1 MSVPVGTASQSAQP
15 IAPTIPASAP
25 SVLSLPGL
33 ISQPGHVRSFSLGD
47 YQNVAGVFHYN
58 LGTWT
63 ALLESIGQYSS
74 ILLEKVELQITP
86 TNIDGDYASV
96 ATIAIVSDSASVPG
110 LHDIAGVNARYGHAS
125 HTVSSYF
132 PQEHVCSPL
141 MPPTSSPWIFNM
153 LIGGSTPTLNLVIG
167 YSCLGATSF
176 SLTLHIHYTTA
187 GPSSRILSVTTPAGT
202 ATVTPQSTRDQTYLA
217 LLTQLVSNLS
227 SSAAP
232 APVAALPPFT
242 GTSSASQR
250 SFRTQS

>member
-1 MSVPVGTASQSAQP
+1 MSAPVGTASQSAQP

-33 ISQPGHVRSFSLGD
+33 ISQPGHVRSFALGD

-153 LIGGSTPTLNLVIG
+153 LIGGSTPTLNLVVG

-217 LLTQLVSNLS
+217 LLTQFVANFSSSSSSSPVVS
-227 SSAAP
+227 SSAP
-232 APVAALPPFT
+232 SV
-242 GTSSASQR
+242 SSSSSQR
-250 SFRTQS
+250 TFRSQS

>member
-1 MSVPVGTASQSAQP
+1 MSIPVGTASQSAQP

-33 ISQPGHVRSFSLGD
+33 VSQPGHVRSFALGD
-47 YQNVAGVFHYN
+47 YQNIAGVFHYN

-187 GPSSRILSVTTPAGT
+187 GPSSRILSVTPPAGV

-227 SSAAP
+227 
-232 APVAALPPFT
+232 PVAIPLPAAATP
-242 GTSSASQR
+242 SSTVASSSGQR
-250 SFRTQS
+250 SFRGQS

>member
-15 IAPTIPASAP
+15 IAPTIPSSAP

-33 ISQPGHVRSFSLGD
+33 VSQPGHVRSFALGD

-96 ATIAIVSDSASVPG
+96 ASIAIVSDSASVPG

-202 ATVTPQSTRDQTYLA
+202 ATITPQSTRDQTYLA

-227 SSAAP
+227 PPALPSAP
-232 APVAALPPFT
+232 ASSPPSQST
-242 GTSSASQR
+242 PSSASR
-250 SFRTQS
+250 SFRA

>member
-1 MSVPVGTASQSAQP
+1 MAVPVGTASQSAQP
-15 IAPTIPASAP
+15 IAPTIPVSAP

-33 ISQPGHVRSFSLGD
+33 VSQPGHVRSFALGD

-187 GPSSRILSVTTPAGT
+187 GPSSRILSVTTPAGV

-227 SSAAP
+227 SSGP
-232 APVAALPPFT
+232 SSSLSPPSPIT
-242 GTSSASQR
+242 GLSSSSQR
-250 SFRTQS
+250 SFRAQS

>member
-1 MSVPVGTASQSAQP
+1 VITR
-15 IAPTIPASAP
+15 TWPA
-25 SVLSLPGL
+25 
-33 ISQPGHVRSFSLGD
+33 F
-47 YQNVAGVFHYN
+47 FHYN

-202 ATVTPQSTRDQTYLA
+202 ATSTPQSTRDQTYLA
-217 LLTQLVSNLS
+217 LLTQLVTNLS
-227 SSAAP
+227 SSVAP
-232 APVAALPPFT
+232 SSSHNLISSTGAP
-242 GTSSASQR
+242 SSSQR
-250 SFRTQS
+250 SFRSQS

>member
-15 IAPTIPASAP
+15 IAPTIPVSAP

-33 ISQPGHVRSFSLGD
+33 ISQPGHVRSFALGD
-47 YQNVAGVFHYN
+47 FQNLAGVFHYN

-141 MPPTSSPWIFNM
+141 MPPTASPWIFNM

-187 GPSSRILSVTTPAGT
+187 GPSSRILSVTPPAGI
-202 ATVTPQSTRDQTYLA
+202 ATTTPQSTRDQTYLA
-217 LLTQLVSNLS
+217 LLTQLVANLS
-227 SSAAP
+227 GAAPSAAP
-232 APVAALPPFT
+232 SLPVA
-242 GTSSASQR
+242 TSSSSSSPLR